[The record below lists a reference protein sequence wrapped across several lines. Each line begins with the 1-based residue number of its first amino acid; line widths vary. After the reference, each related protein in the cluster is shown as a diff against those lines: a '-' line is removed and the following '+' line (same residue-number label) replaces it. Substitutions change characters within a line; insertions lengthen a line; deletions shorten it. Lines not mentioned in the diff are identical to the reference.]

1 MAIQSAVIPEKNL
14 EALCIAFSFAL
25 IQTRQMAFLW
35 FFREVQVIKLIS
47 KGTIEETMLK
57 ISQQKLKLEQD
68 MTAAESGRCLAHN
81 DDHLSKLKLP
91 CATLKKR
98 VFFMHTSLF
107 LFGVFYVELERWLFC
122 CWFFD
127 LTGSALWVWPRN
139 QWPSPT
145 SRGLF
150 YYFEDVGFYLFM
162 QNILSCTNASLYSS
176 GEEGTIPADI
186 ATLLKASLGL

>member
-1 MAIQSAVIPEKNL
+1 MD
-14 EALCIAFSFAL
+14 
-25 IQTRQMAFLW
+25 FLW

-91 CATLKKR
+91 CVTLKKR
-98 VFFMHTSLF
+98 MFFMQTSLF
-107 LFGVFYVELERWLFC
+107 LFGVFYAELERWLFC
-122 CWFFD
+122 CLFFD

-139 QWPSPT
+139 QWPSG
-145 SRGLF
+145 GLF
-150 YYFEDVGFYLFM
+150 YCFEDVGFYLFM
-162 QNILSCTNASLYSS
+162 QNILSCTNAFLYSS

>member
-1 MAIQSAVIPEKNL
+1 MV
-14 EALCIAFSFAL
+14 
-25 IQTRQMAFLW
+25 
-35 FFREVQVIKLIS
+35 FREVQVIKLIS

-81 DDHLSKLKLP
+81 DVHLRKLKLQYVS
-91 CATLKKR
+91 LKKKN
-98 VFFMHTSLF
+98 VLHGDKLF
-107 LFGVFYVELERWLFC
+107 AVWGFLCWTRKMYFCWLF
-122 CWFFD
+122 FD
-127 LTGSALWVWPRN
+127 VTGGALWVWPRN
-139 QWPSPT
+139 QWPSPI
-145 SRGLF
+145 SRGF
-150 YYFEDVGFYLFM
+150 FCFGDVGFYLFM